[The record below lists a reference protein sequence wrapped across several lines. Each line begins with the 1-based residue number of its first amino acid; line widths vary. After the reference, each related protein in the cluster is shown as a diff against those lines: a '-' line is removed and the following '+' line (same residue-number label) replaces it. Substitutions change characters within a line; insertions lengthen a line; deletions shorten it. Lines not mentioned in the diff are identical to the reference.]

1 MRSASCC
8 CSRRIASELAFCSL
22 AHVTCCNACSYHA
35 ASRAAVALSA
45 RDALKHA
52 ALFTV
57 AAHPT
62 ICVILAITTLDRSWI
77 KSLNYSLD
85 QALLRMFISS
95 FAATAVCIC
104 CTFVQAVVLVVGHA
118 NWLLLLQLSHCYA
131 AGIMQP
137 RAWDMLQRMQF
148 SRRTLGSCRL
158 VSSVKLDCP
167 LDQALL
173 WMFISSWTCP
183 AVQNCTAQQLQH
195 FFRLNA
201 ALQMRRIAD

>member
-1 MRSASCC
+1 VVVVCHAK
-8 CSRRIASELAFCSL
+8 RR
-22 AHVTCCNACSYHA
+22 
-35 ASRAAVALSA
+35 
-45 RDALKHA
+45 
-52 ALFTV
+52 
-57 AAHPT
+57 
-62 ICVILAITTLDRSWI
+62 
-77 KSLNYSLD
+77 
-85 QALLRMFISS
+85 
-95 FAATAVCIC
+95 
-104 CTFVQAVVLVVGHA
+104 
-118 NWLLLLQLSHCYA
+118 LLLQPPHCYA

-158 VSSVKLDCP
+158 VSSVKLDCS